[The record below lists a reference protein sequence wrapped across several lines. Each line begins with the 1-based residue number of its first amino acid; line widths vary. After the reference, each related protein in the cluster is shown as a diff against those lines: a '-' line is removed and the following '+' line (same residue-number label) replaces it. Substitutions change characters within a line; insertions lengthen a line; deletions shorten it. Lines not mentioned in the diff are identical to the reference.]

1 MYALMDEERVDGFEE
16 SIRIEEVTLG
26 NENRLCGSERSV
38 LDAVR
43 RVRRR
48 QAPTSALP
56 WPLGIGAFA

>member
-1 MYALMDEERVDGFEE
+1 MYTSMDEESVDGFEE
-16 SIRIEEVTLG
+16 SNRIEEFTLG
-26 NENRLCGSERSV
+26 NENRLCGSERSM